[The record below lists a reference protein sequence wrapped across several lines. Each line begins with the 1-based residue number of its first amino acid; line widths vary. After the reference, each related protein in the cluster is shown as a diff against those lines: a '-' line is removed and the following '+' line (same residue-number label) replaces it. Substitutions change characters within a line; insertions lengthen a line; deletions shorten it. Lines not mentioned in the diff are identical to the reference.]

1 MSMTTE
7 HPPSICPSWC
17 VRDQREDGPD
27 FALDPITW
35 HYAAPL
41 VVHTSRGTELSLELQ
56 LYDPDHKEPGDPGSQ
71 VTFFGDDGSGSLM
84 QLDLA
89 IEDTKPVALALLRL
103 AEMVDG
109 ERAEVVR

>member
-1 MSMTTE
+1 M
-7 HPPSICPSWC
+7 
-17 VRDQREDGPD
+17 
-27 FALDPITW
+27 FATDPITW

-56 LYDPDHKEPGDPGSQ
+56 LYDPDDKMPDDPGSQ
-71 VTFFGDDGSGSLM
+71 VTFHGDDGSGNLM

-89 IEDTKPVALALLRL
+89 IEDAKPVALALLRL

-109 ERAEVVR
+109 ERGR